1 MIDKILKLK
10 DRKPDIS
17 DKNYYVTSSILI
29 PLVKNGNDISILFEV
44 RSNSLKK
51 QPNEICFPG
60 GRIEKDESE
69 LSAAIRETS
78 EELCLDP
85 KNIAI
90 IGSSDTLITP
100 FNYMIYTFIGILDNY
115 DYTFNNE
122 VREVF
127 TVPLS
132 VLLSQKPLCHRINVS
147 LKPSNDF
154 PYHLIQ
160 NGKSYKW
167 GKGVYPVYFYKYD
180 DKTIWGITAKIVH
193 DFISLLK
200 QKETN

>member
-60 GRIEKDESE
+60 GRIENDESE

-85 KNIAI
+85 
-90 IGSSDTLITP
+90 
-100 FNYMIYTFIGILDNY
+100 
-115 DYTFNNE
+115 
-122 VREVF
+122 
-127 TVPLS
+127 
-132 VLLSQKPLCHRINVS
+132 
-147 LKPSNDF
+147 
-154 PYHLIQ
+154 
-160 NGKSYKW
+160 
-167 GKGVYPVYFYKYD
+167 
-180 DKTIWGITAKIVH
+180 
-193 DFISLLK
+193 
-200 QKETN
+200 